1 MINAFFKLDKH
12 TKMAIFIA
20 PILLILGFAAAD
32 LWEENK
38 ASEVRF
44 YQMTPENNQCNILT
58 KECILAVDNLRI
70 SIYEENGLTTAN
82 STFALDTM
90 TLFVVDDNGVAET
103 FRMGMKDSPHY
114 WYQKTSLS
122 EQLAA
127 PGSEK
132 TLRFVATIDGG
143 QYISEFT
150 TKTP

>member
-1 MINAFFKLDKH
+1 
-12 TKMAIFIA
+12 MAIFIA
-20 PILLILGFAAAD
+20 PILLILACGN

-58 KECILAVDNLRI
+58 KECILAVDLRI
-70 SIYEENGLTTAN
+70 SIYEENGLTTAK

-90 TLFVVDDNGVAET
+90 TLFDVDDNGEAET

-114 WYQKTSLS
+114 WYQKTSLA